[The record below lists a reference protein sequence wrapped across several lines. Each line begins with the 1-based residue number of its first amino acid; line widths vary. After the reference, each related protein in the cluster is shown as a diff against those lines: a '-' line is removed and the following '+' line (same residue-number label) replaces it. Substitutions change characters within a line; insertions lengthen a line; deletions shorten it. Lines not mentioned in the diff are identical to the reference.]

1 MQLISTFRRLDLQAA
16 SYEGS
21 YHIKSITNEFIHYPE
36 LLPDT
41 RRIAYLEFESFLE
54 ARSYLDC
61 FVLSAFYFMRSTAEP
76 LKYLQGDKLMEL
88 GYQSVASER
97 DVHIEKLHNWLE
109 SFRRLISN
117 HPIPLD
123 NTEKLLAARCR
134 ISNAA
139 TVVALSACLSPHEM
153 ACDECLPCSSKSSP
167 VRKISCVHP
176 QMC

>member
-61 FVLSAFYFMRSTAEP
+61 FVLSAFHFMRSTAEP

-97 DVHIEKLHNWLE
+97 ERCAYREASQLVGVVSAPHIKPPDTT
-109 SFRRLISN
+109 R
-117 HPIPLD
+117 
-123 NTEKLLAARCR
+123 
-134 ISNAA
+134 
-139 TVVALSACLSPHEM
+139 
-153 ACDECLPCSSKSSP
+153 
-167 VRKISCVHP
+167 
-176 QMC
+176 